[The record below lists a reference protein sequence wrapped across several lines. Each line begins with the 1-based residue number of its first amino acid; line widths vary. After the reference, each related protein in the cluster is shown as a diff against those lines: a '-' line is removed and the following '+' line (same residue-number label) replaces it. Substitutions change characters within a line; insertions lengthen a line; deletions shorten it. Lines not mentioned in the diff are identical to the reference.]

1 MSESETV
8 ELPPT
13 ETTQPAPL
21 DLLEL
26 NFTDECWLVV
36 TDAQGDVLV
45 TDLIQPGRELN
56 LQGQAPFEVR
66 MGNAHAVQL
75 SLNGTAYELDVPA
88 STRLKIGRAS
98 CRERVCV
105 MNVVGAYVS
114 RVECMDVLR

>member
-56 LQGQAPFEVR
+56 LQGQAQFEVR
-66 MGNAHAVQL
+66 MGNAHVVQL
-75 SLNGTAYELDVPA
+75 ALNGNAYELDVSA
-88 STRLKIGRAS
+88 STRLITVTVG
-98 CRERVCV
+98 VLIWLFT
-105 MNVVGAYVS
+105 MHVVTPLHSSIFYTLIV
-114 RVECMDVLR
+114 